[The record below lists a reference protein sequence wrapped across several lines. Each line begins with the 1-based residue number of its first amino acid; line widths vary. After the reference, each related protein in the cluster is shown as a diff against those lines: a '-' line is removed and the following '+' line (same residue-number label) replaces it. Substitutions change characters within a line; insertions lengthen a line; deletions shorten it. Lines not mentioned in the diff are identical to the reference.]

1 MRSDLD
7 RFHFHVG
14 YLAPFFVGY
23 LNRVHTGPP
32 CSTHTGV
39 YCNARARLP
48 QEMLRTL
55 VREPVLGFD
64 LSLLLLLS
72 FDACPLLLL
81 HKAPAFNRSSQLVVQ
96 MGRARI

>member
-1 MRSDLD
+1 M
-7 RFHFHVG
+7 
-14 YLAPFFVGY
+14 PE
-23 LNRVHTGPP
+23 
-32 CSTHTGV
+32 
-39 YCNARARLP
+39 
-48 QEMLRTL
+48 EMLRTL